1 MNLDIYNIIEE
12 ICNEKEIKH
21 KLLSKDWIL
30 MLEKNNKTR
39 FISGYKFD
47 SNSHA
52 LGTILDDKYALYEI
66 LKEKNIPIIEHQ
78 IVYNPNNRLSYAIGC
93 NTYEY
98 VEKYLKKHN
107 NSIVIK
113 PNDGTCGN
121 NVYHIQNIDELTN
134 ILDTLFIK
142 HHSLC
147 MCPYYEI
154 ENEYRII
161 LLNGE
166 VQLCYEKN
174 LPKAVGDGTSSIREL
189 LIEFNPSYFSNK
201 LSDSKYDRILKK
213 DEIYTYNWK
222 FNLSQGSISKTI
234 EDNKL
239 KENLMTI
246 VNKIYNFIDVNFVS
260 IDIIKTRDNNLQVLE
275 INSGV
280 MLENYLKQHPDERD
294 KIKEIYKKAIGNL
307 F

>member
-1 MNLDIYNIIEE
+1 MNLDIYNIIED
-12 ICNEKEIKH
+12 ICNEEGINY
-21 KLLSKDWIL
+21 KLLSKDWVL
-30 MLEKNNKTR
+30 MLEKNNMTR

-66 LKEKNIPIIEHQ
+66 LKEKNIPIIEHK
-78 IVYNPNNRLSYAIGC
+78 IIYSPTNKLSYATGC

-98 VEKYLKKHN
+98 VQQYFKAN
-107 NSIVIK
+107 NNNIVIK
-113 PNDGTCGN
+113 PTDGTCGN
-121 NVYHIQNIDELTN
+121 NVYHIQNINELTST
-134 ILDTLFIK
+134 LDSLFVK

-154 ENEYRII
+154 ENEYRVI

-166 VQLCYEKN
+166 IQLCYEKN
-174 LPKAVGDGTSSIREL
+174 LPKVIGDGKSSIRNL
-189 LIEFNPSYFSNK
+189 LIVFNPSYFSNK
-201 LSDSKYDRILKK
+201 LSDTKYDRILPK

-222 FNLSQGSISKTI
+222 FNLSQGSISKPI
-234 EDNKL
+234 IDENL
-239 KENLMTI
+239 KEKLTKI
-246 VNKIYNFIDVNFVS
+246 VNAIYNFIDVNFVS
-260 IDIIKTRDNNLQVLE
+260 IDIIKTNDNNLQVLE

-280 MLENYLKQHPDERD
+280 MLENYLKQHPNDRNI
-294 KIKEIYKKAIGNL
+294 IKEIYKKAIGNL